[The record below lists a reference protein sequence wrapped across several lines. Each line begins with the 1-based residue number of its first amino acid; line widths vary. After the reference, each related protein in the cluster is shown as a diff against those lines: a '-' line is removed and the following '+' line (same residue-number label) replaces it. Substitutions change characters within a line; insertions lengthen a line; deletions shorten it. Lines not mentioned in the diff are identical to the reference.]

1 MLRLTLE
8 NCKEGGNNMWTY
20 NYTTELWHHGIMGMK
35 WGIRRYQNSD
45 GSLTTA
51 GKIRYGNKNR
61 LEASVNK
68 KAAKLQRKY
77 NDLTGKSIRQ
87 NNVAKDKTDEEAR
100 KKDSKSKSI
109 SEMSSEELQAAINRI
124 NLEKTY
130 LQAMESVNPRKV
142 SRGQKFIDSFKDQ
155 AVNSIS
161 KGAAEALGDVV
172 KGALTKSLK
181 KSLGLSDSSK
191 DNQKKK
197 VNKE

>member
-8 NCKEGGNNMWTY
+8 NCKEGGNDMWTY

-35 WGIRRYQNSD
+35 WGIRRYQNPD
-45 GSLTTA
+45 GSLTIA

-87 NNVAKDKTDEEAR
+87 NNAAKDKTKEEAR

-124 NLEKTY
+124 NLEKIY

-142 SRGQKFIDSFKDQ
+142 NLGQKFIYSFKDQ

-181 KSLGLSDSSK
+181 KSLGLADSSK

>member
-8 NCKEGGNNMWTY
+8 NHKEGGNNMWTY

-35 WGIRRYQNSD
+35 WGIRRYQNPD
-45 GSLTTA
+45 GSLTIV

-61 LEASVNK
+61 LEASINK

-87 NNVAKDKTDEEAR
+87 NNAAKDKTKEETR

-124 NLEKTY
+124 NLEKIY

-142 SRGQKFIDSFKDQ
+142 NLGQKFIYSFKDQ

-181 KSLGLSDSSK
+181 KSFGLSDSSK

>member
-8 NCKEGGNNMWTY
+8 NCKEGGNSMWTY

-35 WGIRRYQNSD
+35 WGIRRYQNPD
-45 GSLTTA
+45 GSLTIA

-87 NNVAKDKTDEEAR
+87 NNAAKDKTKEEAR

-124 NLEKTY
+124 NLEKIY

-142 SRGQKFIDSFKDQ
+142 NLGQKFIYSFKDQ

>member
-8 NCKEGGNNMWTY
+8 NCKEGGNDMWTY

-35 WGIRRYQNSD
+35 WGIRRYQNPD

-61 LEASVNK
+61 LETSVNK

-87 NNVAKDKTDEEAR
+87 NNAAKDKTDEEAR

>member
-1 MLRLTLE
+1 MLKLTLE

-35 WGIRRYQNSD
+35 WGIRRYQNPD
-45 GSLTTA
+45 GTLTIA

-87 NNVAKDKTDEEAR
+87 NNAAKDKTKEEAR

-124 NLEKTY
+124 NLEKIY

-142 SRGQKFIDSFKDQ
+142 NLGQKFIYSFKDQ

>member
-35 WGIRRYQNSD
+35 WGIRRYQNPD
-45 GSLTTA
+45 GTLTIA

-87 NNVAKDKTDEEAR
+87 NASTKDKAEEEAR
-100 KKDSKSKSI
+100 KKGSKSKSV

-130 LQAMESVNPRKV
+130 MQAMESVNPRKV

-181 KSLGLSDSSK
+181 KSLGLADSSK

>member
-8 NCKEGGNNMWTY
+8 NCKEGGNSMWTY

-35 WGIRRYQNSD
+35 WGIRRYQTPD
-45 GSLTTA
+45 GSLTIA

-61 LEASVNK
+61 LEASINK

-87 NNVAKDKTDEEAR
+87 NNAAKDKNKEEAR

-124 NLEKTY
+124 NLEKIY

-142 SRGQKFIDSFKDQ
+142 NLGQKFIYSFKDQ

-181 KSLGLSDSSK
+181 KSFGLSDSSK

>member
-1 MLRLTLE
+1 MLKLTLE

-35 WGIRRYQNSD
+35 WGIRRYQNPD
-45 GSLTTA
+45 GSLTIA

-87 NNVAKDKTDEEAR
+87 NNADKDKTKEEAK
-100 KKDSKSKSI
+100 KKDSKYKSI

-124 NLEKTY
+124 NLEKIY
-130 LQAMESVNPRKV
+130 LQAIESVNPRKV
-142 SRGQKFIDSFKDQ
+142 NLGQKFIYSFKDQ

-181 KSLGLSDSSK
+181 KSLGLADSSK

>member
-8 NCKEGGNNMWTY
+8 NCKEGGNSVWTY

-35 WGIRRYQNSD
+35 WGIRRYQNPD
-45 GSLTTA
+45 GSLTIA

-87 NNVAKDKTDEEAR
+87 NNAAKDKTEEETR

-130 LQAMESVNPRKV
+130 LQTMESVNPRKV

>member
-35 WGIRRYQNSD
+35 WGIRRYQNPD
-45 GSLTTA
+45 GSLTIA

-87 NNVAKDKTDEEAR
+87 NNAAKDKTKEETR

-124 NLEKTY
+124 NLEKIY
-130 LQAMESVNPRKV
+130 LQAMESVTPRKV
-142 SRGQKFIDSFKDQ
+142 NLGQKFIYSFKDQ

>member
-20 NYTTELWHHGIMGMK
+20 NYTTELWHHGTMGMK
-35 WGIRRYQNSD
+35 WGIRRYQNPD

-61 LEASVNK
+61 LETSVNK

-87 NNVAKDKTDEEAR
+87 NNAAKDKTDEEAR

>member
-35 WGIRRYQNSD
+35 WGIRRYQNPD
-45 GSLTTA
+45 GTLTIA

-87 NNVAKDKTDEEAR
+87 NNAAKDKTKEETR

-124 NLEKTY
+124 NLEKIY

-142 SRGQKFIDSFKDQ
+142 NLGQKFIYSFKDQ

-181 KSLGLSDSSK
+181 KSFGLSDSSK

>member
-35 WGIRRYQNSD
+35 WGIRRYQNPD

-142 SRGQKFIDSFKDQ
+142 SRGQKFIYSFKDQ

>member
-35 WGIRRYQNSD
+35 WGIRRYQNPD
-45 GSLTTA
+45 GSLTIA

-87 NNVAKDKTDEEAR
+87 NNAAKDKTKEEAR

-124 NLEKTY
+124 NLEKIY

-142 SRGQKFIDSFKDQ
+142 NLGQKFIYSFKDQ

-181 KSLGLSDSSK
+181 KSLGLADSSK

>member
-35 WGIRRYQNSD
+35 WGIRRYQNPD

-61 LEASVNK
+61 LEASLNK

-87 NNVAKDKTDEEAR
+87 NNAAKDKTKEEAR

-124 NLEKTY
+124 NLEKIY

-142 SRGQKFIDSFKDQ
+142 NLGQKFIYSFKDQ

-181 KSLGLSDSSK
+181 KSLGLCDSAK
-191 DNQKKK
+191 DNEKRK

>member
-35 WGIRRYQNSD
+35 WGIRRYQNPD
-45 GSLTTA
+45 GSLTIA

-68 KAAKLQRKY
+68 KVAKLQRKY

-87 NNVAKDKTDEEAR
+87 NNAAKDKTKEEAR
-100 KKDSKSKSI
+100 KKDLKSKSI

-124 NLEKTY
+124 NLEKIY

-142 SRGQKFIDSFKDQ
+142 NLGQKFIYSFKDQ

>member
-8 NCKEGGNNMWTY
+8 NSKEGGNNVWTY

-35 WGIRRYQNSD
+35 WGIRRYQNPD

-87 NNVAKDKTDEEAR
+87 NNAAKDKTDEEAR